1 MKTHLRYLA
10 LLLALPT
17 IIVSQ
22 TLTVKVWPDGVPG
35 SKTDNEYHE
44 ETIPRKDGRLAYLK
58 VTDPELWVYLPD
70 SVKANGTAVI
80 ICPGGSY
87 RGLAI
92 GHEGEDVARWFNSLG
107 IVGIVLKYRL
117 PSDSIMEEKS
127 IGPLQDVQ
135 KSIRIVRRRSREWGI
150 DPHRIGIMGF
160 SAGGHLAATAS
171 TMYDECVY
179 ELTDTTSARPDF
191 SLLIY
196 GVLSMQRSI
205 THQGSFESLLGKDAD
220 SALVEKFSNELHVDK
235 WTPPALLVH
244 AADDHVVPV
253 ENSIRFFQALEKHSI
268 PAELHIYEHGGHGF
282 GLAPNGGTESAWPE
296 ACARWL
302 RAHGWL

>member
-1 MKTHLRYLA
+1 MKTLLRHLA
-10 LLLALPT
+10 LLLALPA

-22 TLTVKVWPDGVPG
+22 TLTVRVWPEGVPG

-70 SVKANGTAVI
+70 TVKANGTAVI

-117 PSDSIMEEKS
+117 PSDRIMEDKS

-135 KSIRIVRRRSREWGI
+135 KSIRIVRRKSGEWGI

-205 THQGSFESLLGKDAD
+205 THEGSFESLLGKDAD
-220 SALVEKFSNELHVDK
+220 SALVDRFSNELHVDK
-235 WTPPALLVH
+235 WTPPAFLVH
-244 AADDHVVPV
+244 AADDHVVPLGR
-253 ENSIRFFQALEKHSI
+253 ILQRH
-268 PAELHIYEHGGHGF
+268 
-282 GLAPNGGTESAWPE
+282 
-296 ACARWL
+296 
-302 RAHGWL
+302 